1 MADIINSN
9 LSQEEKEIIVLHK
22 NNSSERFPFIINF
35 PFHKSITIDIDKIR
49 AYRNKRI
56 EEKIKEIN
64 DENLTEEE
72 KELRVL
78 EEMNTKI
85 DSNDE
90 EEENNT
96 IFLSFSELSTMSTSF
111 PTISEEKKNYWINC
125 KLYDVKIKNK
135 NFDYP
140 ILYVLDKETNKYCY
154 LYKNEL
160 VTYNFVKSVIFGDN
174 YTINDELLKDKNYH
188 ESFGLCFCQSN
199 IILNE
204 KEIQKCCPNEMV
216 CKDCMEKNKNMYNL
230 KNKYLININGRAARK
245 HKRRF
250 HCFGHFLIGNQIEN
264 CVDKFSCEACKLLDK
279 FENYYFC

>member
-1 MADIINSN
+1 MADIININ
-9 LSQEEKEIIVLHK
+9 LSQEVKEIIELNE
-22 NNSSERFPFIINF
+22 NNSSERYPFIIYF

-85 DSNDE
+85 ESNDE
-90 EEENNT
+90 EEENNN

-111 PTISEEKKNYWINC
+111 STISEEKKNYWINC

-140 ILYVLDKETNKYCY
+140 ILYELDKETNKYCY

-160 VTYNFVKSVIFGDN
+160 VTYNFVKSVIFGEN
-174 YTINDELLKDKNYH
+174 YIINDELLKDKNYH
-188 ESFGLCFCQSN
+188 ELFGLCFCQSN

-204 KEIQKCCPNEMV
+204 KEIQKCCPNEMI